1 MARPVNPH
9 SLLHAVLKS
18 VSRSFFLTLK
28 VLPADVRDQVGL
40 AYLLARAAD
49 TIADTDLIERDRR
62 LHYLTR
68 FRAWIME
75 PTRER
80 DVVREIQTALL
91 ASSSRSGERVLLER
105 LEDCRG
111 ILEAFSPED
120 QGLVREV
127 LATLTLGMVKDL
139 TVFPGSTAQTLT
151 ALKALEDLDQYTYD
165 VAGCVG
171 DFWTRMMCAHR
182 KALRGWDVEAMATIG
197 IRFGKGLQLTNV
209 LRDTATDLRR
219 GRCYIPEE
227 LLAEAG
233 LTPGDLLDP
242 GALPKFRPVLMRL
255 LRIAVDHLD
264 HGWLYTMAIPR
275 QEVRLRL
282 ACVWPILIAIKT
294 LQRVSVSSD
303 LLNPDVT
310 LKVTRG
316 EIYRVMT
323 LTVGTLGC
331 GSALTAYY
339 GHLRKRIAC

>member
-1 MARPVNPH
+1 MRRRVDSH

-18 VSRSFFLTLK
+18 VSRSFFLTLQ
-28 VLPADVRDQVGL
+28 VVPADVRDQVGL

-62 LHYLTR
+62 LHYLAR
-68 FRAWIME
+68 FRVWIME

-80 DVVREIQTALL
+80 DVVQEIQTALL
-91 ASSSRSGERVLLER
+91 GSSSRSGERVLLER

-111 ILEAFSPED
+111 VLEAFSPED
-120 QGLVREV
+120 QGLVRGV
-127 LATLTLGMVKDL
+127 LATLTQGMVKDL
-139 TVFPGSTAQTLT
+139 TVFPGSTAQTLA
-151 ALKALEDLDQYTYD
+151 ALKTLEDLDQYTYD

-182 KALRGWDVEAMATIG
+182 RALHGWDVEAMATVG
-197 IRFGKGLQLTNV
+197 IQFGKGLQLTNV

-233 LTPGDLLDP
+233 LTPRDLLDP
-242 GALPKFRPVLMRL
+242 GALPKFRPVLTRL

-264 HGWLYTMAIPR
+264 QGWLYTMAIPR
-275 QEVRLRL
+275 QELRLRL
-282 ACVWPILIAIKT
+282 ACVWPILFAVKT
-294 LQRVSVSSD
+294 LQRVSVSPD

-316 EIYRVMT
+316 EIYRIMV
-323 LTVGTLGC
+323 LTGGVFGC
-331 GSALTAYY
+331 GRALTAYY
-339 GHLRKRIAC
+339 GHLRKRVAF

>member
-1 MARPVNPH
+1 MMRRVNSH
-9 SLLHAVLKS
+9 SHLHAVLKS

-28 VLPADVRDQVGL
+28 VVPADVRDQVGL

-62 LHYLTR
+62 VHYLAR
-68 FRAWIME
+68 FRTWIME

-91 ASSSRSGERVLLER
+91 ATQSHSGERLLLER

-111 ILEAFSPED
+111 ILEAFSAED
-120 QGLVREV
+120 QGLVRGV
-127 LATLTLGMVKDL
+127 LGTLTQGMVNDL
-139 TVFPGSTAQTLT
+139 TVFPGGTAQTLT
-151 ALKALEDLDQYTYD
+151 ALKSLEELDQYTYD

-171 DFWTRMMCAHR
+171 DFWTRMMCTHR
-182 KALRGWDVEAMATIG
+182 RALRGWDVEAMATVG

-242 GALPKFRPVLMRL
+242 GALLKFRPVLTRL

-264 HGWLYTMAIPR
+264 QGWLYTMAIPR
-275 QEVRLRL
+275 QELRLRL
-282 ACVWPILIAIKT
+282 ACVWPILFAVKT
-294 LQRVSVSSD
+294 LQRVSVSED
-303 LLNPDVT
+303 LLDPATT
-310 LKVTRG
+310 LKMTRG
-316 EIYRVMT
+316 EVYRVMA
-323 LTVGTLGC
+323 LTVGALGC
-331 GSALTAYY
+331 GSTLTAYY
-339 GHLRKRIAC
+339 GHLRKGVAC

>member
-1 MARPVNPH
+1 MMRRVDSH

-18 VSRSFFLTLK
+18 VSRSFFLTLQ
-28 VLPADVRDQVGL
+28 VVPADVRDQVGL

-62 LHYLTR
+62 LHYLAR
-68 FRAWIME
+68 FRVWIME

-80 DVVREIQTALL
+80 DVVQEIQTALL
-91 ASSSRSGERVLLER
+91 GSSSRSGERVLLER

-111 ILEAFSPED
+111 VLEAFSPED
-120 QGLVREV
+120 QGLVRGV
-127 LATLTLGMVKDL
+127 LATLTQGMVKDL

-151 ALKALEDLDQYTYD
+151 ALKSLEELDRYTYD

-182 KALRGWDVEAMATIG
+182 RALHGWDVEAMATVG
-197 IRFGKGLQLTNV
+197 IQFGKGLQLTNV

-233 LTPGDLLDP
+233 LTPRDLLDP
-242 GALPKFRPVLMRL
+242 GALPKFRPVLTRL

-264 HGWLYTMAIPR
+264 QGWLYTMAIPR
-275 QEVRLRL
+275 QELRLRL
-282 ACVWPILIAIKT
+282 ACVWPILFAVKT
-294 LQRVSVSSD
+294 LQRVSVSPD

-316 EIYRVMT
+316 EIYRIMV
-323 LTVGTLGC
+323 LTGGVFGC
-331 GSALTAYY
+331 GRALTAYY
-339 GHLRKRIAC
+339 GHLRKTVPC

>member
-1 MARPVNPH
+1 MRRQANAH
-9 SLLHAVLKS
+9 SLLHTVLKS

-28 VLPADVRDQVGL
+28 VVPADVRDQVGV

-62 LHYLTR
+62 LHYLAR
-68 FRAWIME
+68 FRAWVLE

-80 DVVREIQTALL
+80 EIVQEIQTALP
-91 ASSSRSGERVLLER
+91 ATQSHSGERLLLER

-120 QGLVREV
+120 QGLVRGV
-127 LATLTLGMVKDL
+127 LATLTQGMVNDL
-139 TVFPGSTAQTLT
+139 TVFRGSTAQTLT
-151 ALKALEDLDQYTYD
+151 ALKTLEELDRYTYFA
-165 VAGCVG
+165 AGCVG
-171 DFWTRMMCAHR
+171 GFWTRMMCAHR
-182 KALRGWDVEAMATIG
+182 KALRGWDVEAMATVG

-233 LTPGDLLDP
+233 LTPRDLLDP
-242 GALPKFRPVLMRL
+242 GALPKFRPVLTQL

-264 HGWLYTMAIPR
+264 QGWLYTMAIPCR
-275 QEVRLRL
+275 EVRLRL
-282 ACVWPILIAIKT
+282 ACAWPILFALKT
-294 LQRVSVSSD
+294 LQRVSVSPD

-316 EIYRVMT
+316 EIYRIMA
-323 LTVGTLGC
+323 LTGGTLGC
-331 GSALTAYY
+331 GSTLTAYY
-339 GHLRKRIAC
+339 GHLRKSVAC

>member
-1 MARPVNPH
+1 MRRRANAH

-28 VLPADVRDQVGL
+28 VVPADVRDQVGL

-62 LHYLTR
+62 LHYLAR
-68 FRAWIME
+68 FRVWIME

-80 DVVREIQTALL
+80 DVVQEIQTALL
-91 ASSSRSGERVLLER
+91 GSSSRSGERVLLER

-111 ILEAFSPED
+111 VLEAFSPED
-120 QGLVREV
+120 QGLVRGV
-127 LATLTLGMVKDL
+127 LATLTQGMVKDL

-151 ALKALEDLDQYTYD
+151 ALKSLEELDRYTYD

-182 KALRGWDVEAMATIG
+182 RALHGWDVEAMATVG
-197 IRFGKGLQLTNV
+197 IQFGKGLQLTNV

-233 LTPGDLLDP
+233 LTPRDLLDP
-242 GALPKFRPVLMRL
+242 GALPKFRPVLTRL

-264 HGWLYTMAIPR
+264 QGWLYTMAIPR
-275 QEVRLRL
+275 QELRLRL
-282 ACVWPILIAIKT
+282 ACVWPILFAVKT
-294 LQRVSVSSD
+294 LQRVSVSPD

-316 EIYRVMT
+316 EIYRIMV
-323 LTVGTLGC
+323 LTGGVFGC
-331 GSALTAYY
+331 GRALTAYY
-339 GHLRKRIAC
+339 GHLRKGVAC

>member
-1 MARPVNPH
+1 MRRRANAH

-28 VLPADVRDQVGL
+28 VVPADVRDQVGL

-62 LHYLTR
+62 LHYLAR
-68 FRAWIME
+68 FRVWIME

-80 DVVREIQTALL
+80 DVVQEIQTALL
-91 ASSSRSGERVLLER
+91 GSSSRSGERVLLER

-111 ILEAFSPED
+111 VLEAFSPED
-120 QGLVREV
+120 QGLVRGV
-127 LATLTLGMVKDL
+127 LATLTQGMVKDL
-139 TVFPGSTAQTLT
+139 TVFPGSTAQTLA
-151 ALKALEDLDQYTYD
+151 ALKTLEDLAQYTYD

-182 KALRGWDVEAMATIG
+182 RALHGWDVEAMATVG
-197 IRFGKGLQLTNV
+197 IQFGKGLQLTNV

-233 LTPGDLLDP
+233 LTPRDLLDP
-242 GALPKFRPVLMRL
+242 GALPKFRPVLTRL

-264 HGWLYTMAIPR
+264 QGWLYTMAIPR
-275 QEVRLRL
+275 QELRLRL
-282 ACVWPILIAIKT
+282 ACVWPILFAVKT
-294 LQRVSVSSD
+294 LQRVSVSPD

-316 EIYRVMT
+316 EIYRIMV
-323 LTVGTLGC
+323 LTGGVFGC
-331 GSALTAYY
+331 GRALTAYY
-339 GHLRKRIAC
+339 GHLRKGVAC